1 MQFLVYY
8 SQGRINWTRGPGQ
21 SLDREAPKR
30 LAELRSVSHAL
41 VSTLQK
47 HRSKTSKLIENLK
60 LAAKFRLINLIVAL
74 TFHLPSWHRHCTRTR
89 FTVVV
94 SCNDEIAVRSCP
106 RLCLQR
112 QVAELASAVIPN
124 LILTM
129 YPFSI
134 PTDEHIPLKFLMKG
148 KLIEISKST

>member
-1 MQFLVYY
+1 MWGGTGLN
-8 SQGRINWTRGPGQ
+8 SLIHGRIKWTRGPGQ

-30 LAELRSVSHAL
+30 LAQLRSVSHAL

-60 LAAKFRLINLIVAL
+60 LAAKFRLINLIVAMTL
-74 TFHLPSWHRHCTRTR
+74 YFPSWHRRCTRTR

-106 RLCLQR
+106 RLCLQK
-112 QVAELASAVIPN
+112 QVAELA
-124 LILTM
+124 TG
-129 YPFSI
+129 
-134 PTDEHIPLKFLMKG
+134 LMNCCGLYCVTIKRQ
-148 KLIEISKST
+148 